1 MCLGDI
7 RMKVKQIIR
16 YYFLSAEAERRIERL
31 ILKKACKAF
40 DARSAE
46 DCVAEVVAL
55 TIKRQRL
62 RELNSLLS
70 WAMNT
75 FTPQDRMV
83 LYRYA
88 FSRITED
95 EGKRAHRLAEAFARR
110 IRSHSQGH
118 AEGIA
123 AMKEFCFFD

>member
-1 MCLGDI
+1 
-7 RMKVKQIIR
+7 MKVKQIIR

-70 WAMNT
+70 RRTEWSYIG
-75 FTPQDRMV
+75 TPFRALQRMRASGRTDWQRR
-83 LYRYA
+83 LQGAYA
-88 FSRITED
+88 AIRRSTP
-95 EGKRAHRLAEAFARR
+95 RA
-110 IRSHSQGH
+110 
-118 AEGIA
+118 
-123 AMKEFCFFD
+123 